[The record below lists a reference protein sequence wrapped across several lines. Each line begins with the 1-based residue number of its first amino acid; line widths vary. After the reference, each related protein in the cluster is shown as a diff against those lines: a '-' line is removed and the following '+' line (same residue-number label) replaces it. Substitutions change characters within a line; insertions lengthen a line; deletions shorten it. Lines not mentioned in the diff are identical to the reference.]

1 MFHEAREPPEA
12 ELFGSVVGM
21 KFALFKTPRVFTPY
35 YNAWNQDVYDRQ
47 APFEECPLDVMASST
62 SGAPVAITETHLIGL
77 TKLAAGVRF
86 AWDGRVFT
94 AEAPEGGLIVIE
106 GTGDAAWE
114 AYHRALNL
122 PPPPQAPFGRVPE
135 YCTWVEQV
143 WLAGQEG
150 KRPNEVLTNEFTR
163 NYLDAVCNYRWP
175 KGRFTIDEGWC
186 PRHGEGGF
194 GDWAPREEIDLP
206 GLASEIL
213 SAGFIPGLWL
223 APALISL
230 NSRLAEKRPNEVL
243 TNEFTRN
250 YLDAVCN
257 YRWPKGRFTI
267 DEGWCPRHGEG
278 GFGDWAPREEIDL
291 PGLASE
297 ILSAG
302 FIPGLWLAP
311 ALISLNSRLAEKRPE
326 LLGEPFEIEAES
338 GWSGFAFLRPG
349 NAARDYLAGVF
360 QQGWDWGFRKF
371 KLDIFYGSKRLM
383 IEIHRLC
390 WEAAQLL
397 PGPVEL
403 EGHIPDPFASQF
415 VHVVRLNDVLI
426 TPEDFKWR
434 SVARSHFH
442 VCCQSAPGHVLN
454 LDHLGGNRP
463 SLTEEQWIEH
473 AEIMREQLA
482 CGYPAVSLLP
492 FHVGKGAE
500 KSLARLLADIKTH

>member
-150 KRPNEVLTNEFTR
+150 
-163 NYLDAVCNYRWP
+163 
-175 KGRFTIDEGWC
+175 
-186 PRHGEGGF
+186 
-194 GDWAPREEIDLP
+194 
-206 GLASEIL
+206 
-213 SAGFIPGLWL
+213 
-223 APALISL
+223 
-230 NSRLAEKRPNEVL
+230 KRPNEVL